1 MLFEKIPVVFGC
13 GTADCTAVLNGM
25 LKAKQCYDSLLH
37 DLNDILVS
45 KLKDM
50 FDTRHKEKAL
60 CRISLVSIVRDWCDT
75 LNPQVFEQL
84 FQDGTEKMLSLFKS
98 AGSDETELVSRLGKL
113 ATDLRIEDWDA
124 DTQKVALAQ
133 IIKWKDTAEQF
144 QEQPEQSNV
153 VQTSNYQLIYAD
165 DDGNVVTK
173 RFNRVETTPRGQLLR
188 NMIEDALSGMGQA
201 ISEQEKRQILMDALK
216 KLC

>member
-1 MLFEKIPVVFGC
+1 
-13 GTADCTAVLNGM
+13 
-25 LKAKQCYDSLLH
+25 
-37 DLNDILVS
+37 
-45 KLKDM
+45 
-50 FDTRHKEKAL
+50 
-60 CRISLVSIVRDWCDT
+60 
-75 LNPQVFEQL
+75 
-84 FQDGTEKMLSLFKS
+84 MLSLFKS

-144 QEQPEQSNV
+144 QEQQEQSNV
-153 VQTSNYQLIYAD
+153 DQTSNYQLIYAD